1 MQINSEEPAPTPDLA
16 TAIAARVTE
25 RAPNAVARFTTGA
38 RHYVYEATFADRQPI
53 VVRIGSASAHAE
65 MAGAVH
71 LSNLLRRRGAPLPA
85 ILAQDIQSAL
95 PWIALERLPG
105 VDLGAV
111 MGRLTDA
118 QLDRIAANVA
128 RAQTIAS
135 QTGSAGR
142 YGYAIRPED
151 APHSA
156 WSQALDAH
164 LARSRRRIASARLF
178 DVASADIAQRE
189 LDAMRDEI
197 DSIPPTPFLH
207 DTTTRNVIV
216 TEEGAFSGI
225 VDVDDL
231 CFGDPR
237 YPAALT
243 LAVLTAQ
250 GGPVQ
255 YVSAWLRHAGLSDD
269 RLFRMYVLIF
279 LLDLMSEHGQ
289 VFNGN
294 QRPSSPEDRAALH
307 RAFERNAARVRSRRG
322 NRTTGICG
330 GVRRGH
336 RSRRQNALS

>member
-1 MQINSEEPAPTPDLA
+1 MSPVVPSAA
-16 TAIAARVTE
+16 TAIVT
-25 RAPNAVARFTTGA
+25 RGPNASPLSAASGA
-38 RHYVYEATFADRQPI
+38 RSTEARNCTVAVPILKLSPGLSAVSDSFTPADY
-53 VVRIGSASAHAE
+53 
-65 MAGAVH
+65 
-71 LSNLLRRRGAPLPA
+71 
-85 ILAQDIQSAL
+85 
-95 PWIALERLPG
+95 
-105 VDLGAV
+105 
-111 MGRLTDA
+111 A

-128 RAQTIAS
+128 RAQAIAS

-243 LAVLTAQ
+243 LAVLTAGCALLTRSTGAHKLPPERAKPPLRDLLFAPGLTAIILVSIVTVVAQ
-250 GGPVQ
+250 DLIVVYLPLLGADHLFASVQ
-255 YVSAWLRHAGLSDD
+255 DAVNAVAH
-269 RLFRMYVLIF
+269 
-279 LLDLMSEHGQ
+279 
-289 VFNGN
+289 
-294 QRPSSPEDRAALH
+294 RP
-307 RAFERNAARVRSRRG
+307 G
-322 NRTTGICG
+322 
-330 GVRRGH
+330 
-336 RSRRQNALS
+336 

>member
-1 MQINSEEPAPTPDLA
+1 MQNDPEEPAPTPELA
-16 TAIAARVTE
+16 ASIAARVTG
-25 RAPNAVARFTTGA
+25 RAPKTVARFTTGA

-71 LSNLLRRRGAPLPA
+71 LSDLLRPRGAPLPA
-85 ILAQDIQSAL
+85 ILAQDIQSAF

-105 VDLGAV
+105 VDLGAA

-128 RAQTIAS
+128 RAQAITS

-142 YGYAIRPED
+142 YGYAVRAED
-151 APHSA
+151 APHSV
-156 WSQALDAH
+156 WSQALDDH
-164 LARSRRRIASARLF
+164 LARSRRRIASAGLF
-178 DVASADIAQRE
+178 DVGYADIAQSE

-197 DSIPPTPFLH
+197 DSFPPTPFLH

-216 TEEGAFSGI
+216 TEAGAFSGI

-243 LAVLTAQ
+243 LAVLTAR
-250 GGPVQ
+250 GGPAQ

-279 LLDLMSEHGQ
+279 LLDLMSDHGQ

-294 QRPSSPEDRAALH
+294 QRPSSPEDRAALQ
-307 RAFERNAARVRSRRG
+307 RAFDRSEARVRS
-322 NRTTGICG
+322 
-330 GVRRGH
+330 
-336 RSRRQNALS
+336 